1 VTDHI
6 DGRDEYRSWDQ
17 RHAVQA
23 GFGWSGDSWDIS
35 LAASVH
41 EGWPTTDLSLIQDGV
56 DPGGEPVYVVV
67 PGPRNALR
75 HDDFASIDVR
85 ASRRFDV
92 RRGTLSVFLE
102 ISNITD
108 RDNVCC
114 IDWDITDDA
123 QGNPVL
129 ESSFDYWLP
138 RLPAIGVLW
147 EF

>member
-1 VTDHI
+1 
-6 DGRDEYRSWDQ
+6 
-17 RHAVQA
+17 
-23 GFGWSGDSWDIS
+23 
-35 LAASVH
+35 
-41 EGWPTTDLSLIQDGV
+41 
-56 DPGGEPVYVVV
+56 V

-75 HDDFASIDVR
+75 HDDFASIDFR

-108 RDNVCC
+108 RKNVCC
-114 IDWDITDDA
+114 IDWDVADDA
-123 QGNPVL
+123 QGVPAL
-129 ESSFDYWLP
+129 EYSFDYWLP